1 MGWENRGG
9 QSYYYTAERVNGR
22 VVKQYV
28 GTGMVATLAAQ
39 LHASTRTERAATAED
54 HRQVRAELES
64 LDAAL
69 APLYELADV
78 ATVAALVAAGYHRPK
93 RGPWRKRRVQE

>member
-39 LHASTRTERAATAED
+39 LHASTRTERAATAEAD
-54 HRQVRAELES
+54 QRARAELEA

-69 APLYELADV
+69 APLYELADA

-93 RGPWRKRRVQE
+93 RGPWRKRRAQE